1 VTQLIEAIRAG
12 LVLAGAYNVVFA
24 TVFAALAAALC
35 ARAGRPA
42 RTTAGVFVL
51 LGGWLVGDGMRVIA
65 SARDLFDGVGALLP
79 TAPPWANVVALVV
92 WAVASFAL
100 GYALPAWAG
109 AFVGRR
115 VTWGTGWI
123 AAIAVSASCSAAVHA
138 IVSGL
143 Q

>member
-35 ARAGRPA
+35 ARVERPA
-42 RTTAGVFVL
+42 RTASGIFVL
-51 LGGWLVGDGMRVIA
+51 LGGWLLGDGMRVIA
-65 SARDLFDGVGALLP
+65 SARDLSDGAGALLP
-79 TAPPWANVVALVV
+79 AAPQWANLVALSV
-92 WAVASFAL
+92 WALVSFGL
-100 GYALPAWAG
+100 GYALPAWVG

-138 IVSGL
+138 IVISL